1 MNFNPFRWSFRA
13 QFFTGVIVIAAL
25 MAYAFLE
32 QYQMGVEPCPLCS
45 FQRLAFVGMGL
56 FFLIGAMHNPAR
68 SGRWVYAVLVTL
80 CGIGGVGVSA
90 RHLYLQSLPASE
102 VPACGPGL
110 NYMLDAFP
118 FSKVLD
124 LVFTGSGECAE
135 VNWRFLGLSMPAWT
149 LLFFVALSFGAIWAA
164 SRKRVS
170 LGLAR

>member
-1 MNFNPFRWSFRA
+1 MNPNPLSWSFRA
-13 QFFTGVIVIAAL
+13 QFFAGVLVVAAL
-25 MAYAFLE
+25 MAYAFFE

-45 FQRLAFVGMGL
+45 FQRLAFIGMAL
-56 FFLIGAMHNPAR
+56 FFLTGALHNPAR
-68 SGRWVYAVLVTL
+68 SGRWVYGALVTI
-80 CGIGGVGVSA
+80 CGIAGAGVAA

-149 LLFFVALSFGAIWAA
+149 LLFFIALSFGAIWAA
-164 SRKRVS
+164 SRKRIPAD
-170 LGLAR
+170 LQR